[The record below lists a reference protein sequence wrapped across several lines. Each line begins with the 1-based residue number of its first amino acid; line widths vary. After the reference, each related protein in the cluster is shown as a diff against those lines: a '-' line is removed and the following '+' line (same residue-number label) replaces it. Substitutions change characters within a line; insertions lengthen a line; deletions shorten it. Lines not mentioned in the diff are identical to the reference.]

1 MRLSILPDG
10 APRILRVG
18 SVGADCDC
26 VSTPRPNTLDLD
38 TPLRRLIQDR
48 GVAAHFQPIFSA
60 RQKAVVGVEALARGL
75 RPDGSLVPPN
85 HLFKMAAEEGLSAV
99 VEGLCRE
106 AAIETFARLGA
117 RPDELLLFINLD
129 LVGQLDPASL
139 PEDLERLA
147 ARSGVAPTS
156 VAVEFLEARL
166 DDVARFAS
174 LAAGLRA
181 RGFLVVLDDVGAG
194 HSNLDRIPLFQP
206 DIIKVDRGLITDI
219 DGDYYKQETLKSLVG
234 LSRRIGALVVAEG
247 IETEGEA
254 ITALELGVDLLQGFY
269 LARPQA
275 VTAFADGGLARAAS
289 EIEVLARKFK
299 SHMVGTINGRK
310 LQHRRFNVIL
320 NRILC
325 DLGNTDAVAFDEI
338 LARII
343 TEYPTV
349 ECLYVLNDAGTQVT
363 ETIWNG
369 AEGELLPQPGG
380 ALFRPAPRGTD
391 HSLKEYY
398 YVPLDV
404 ELQKYTTDPYVS
416 LASGNLC
423 RTISTCFR
431 DAGNNALYVLCV
443 DVRP

>member
-1 MRLSILPDG
+1 MLP
-10 APRILRVG
+10 
-18 SVGADCDC
+18 S
-26 VSTPRPNTLDLD
+26 RPNPIDLD
-38 TPLRRLIQDR
+38 TPLRRLIQER
-48 GVAAHFQPIFSA
+48 GVTTHFQPIFSA

-75 RPDGSLVPPN
+75 RADGSLVPPI
-85 HLFKMAAEEGLSAV
+85 HLFKMAAEEGLSTV

-106 AAIETFARLGA
+106 AAVETFTRLDA
-117 RPDELLLFINLD
+117 RPDELLLFLNLD
-129 LVGQLDPASL
+129 LVGQQNPEAL
-139 PEDLERLA
+139 PEELERLVV
-147 ARSGVAPTS
+147 RSGVAPTS

-174 LAAGLRA
+174 LAASLRA

-194 HSNLDRIPLFQP
+194 HSNLDRIPLFRP
-206 DIIKVDRGLITDI
+206 DVIKIDRSLITDV

-269 LARPQA
+269 LSRPQA
-275 VTAFADGGLARAAS
+275 VTAFADGGLGRAS
-289 EIEVLARKFK
+289 GEVEGLARKFK
-299 SHMVGTINGRK
+299 SHMVGAINGRK

-325 DLGNTDAVAFDEI
+325 DLGNTEAAAFDEI

-343 TEYPTV
+343 PEYPTV
-349 ECLYVLNDAGTQVT
+349 ECIYVLNDAGTQVT
-363 ETIWNG
+363 ETVWNG
-369 AEGELLPQPGG
+369 TQDQLQQPGG

-431 DAGNNALYVLCV
+431 DAGNNCLYVLCV